1 MDSNSDTP
9 PAAQDIGD
17 PDACFRPISHTPWD
31 GMTWDG
37 MTWLENLANF
47 GAELTTFAAARM
59 KEDVQTQQKLFHC
72 KSVPEMQQVQ
82 AEFVQKAINQYYAE
96 TAKLTEIVGKSAPE

>member
-1 MDSNSDTP
+1 MDRNSDNS
-9 PAAQDIGD
+9 PAAQDVGD
-17 PDACFRPISHTPWD
+17 PAACFRPISQTPWV
-31 GMTWDG
+31 G

-47 GAELTTFAAARM
+47 GTELTTFAAARM

-96 TAKLTEIVGKSAPE
+96 TAKLSGIVGKSSPE